1 MLTFMTPLYISDINH
16 FLDMT
21 FANIFS
27 CSVDSLFVLLMISL
41 AMKKLFSFMQFH
53 LFLLLFPLQEET
65 YPKKHIAKISV
76 KEYTAYDFIQQF
88 YGFRSY
94 I

>member
-1 MLTFMTPLYISDINH
+1 MLTFMTPLYSSDINH

-41 AMKKLFSFMQFH
+41 AMKKLFSFM
-53 LFLLLFPLQEET
+53 
-65 YPKKHIAKISV
+65 
-76 KEYTAYDFIQQF
+76 
-88 YGFRSY
+88 
-94 I
+94 